1 MDEARIIAWI
11 DGELDG
17 EAAAEVAAAVA
28 ADPALAAQAEVH
40 RRLKARFAAAFDPIA
55 TVPAPAPRSERPA
68 APVVS
73 LAAVRA
79 ARVAETPKRKSWAV
93 PGAIAASLL
102 IGVLVGHQWL
112 PGGGGIADRAG
123 TLALSPSISH
133 ALDGQLAGEVGA
145 VRVAVSF
152 RDHQG
157 DYCRSF
163 AGEHLAGVAC
173 RAGSGWQL
181 RYAAP
186 GLPQR
191 AEYRMAGAD
200 GGTAEAIAAMIEG
213 DPLDA
218 AQERDARNAGWRPR
232 KS

>member
-11 DGELDG
+11 DGELAGDD
-17 EAAAEVAAAVA
+17 AAEVAAAVA
-28 ADPALAAQAEVH
+28 ADPALAAQAEAH

-55 TVPAPAPRSERPA
+55 AAAPAPRSDRPA

-79 ARVAETPKRKSWAV
+79 ARAVDVPRRRNWAI

-102 IGVLVGHQWL
+102 VGVLAGHQWA
-112 PGGGGIADRAG
+112 PGGGIGDRDGA
-123 TLALSPSISH
+123 LALSAPVSH
-133 ALDGQLAGEVGA
+133 ALEGQLAGEAGA
-145 VRVAVSF
+145 VRVALTF

-163 AGEHLAGVAC
+163 AGAHLAGVAC
-173 RAGSGWQL
+173 RGQSGWQL

-186 GLPQR
+186 GAPLQGD
-191 AEYRMAGAD
+191 YRMAGAD
-200 GGTAEAIAAMIEG
+200 AATAGAIGAMIEG

-218 AQERDARNAGWRPR
+218 TQERAAR
-232 KS
+232 KSGWKPARD